1 VLVDGPIIYD
11 SMRNTALFY
20 DDVSREN
27 AVDSDSTPYRKQ
39 R

>member
-1 VLVDGPIIYD
+1 MLVDGAIFHD

-20 DDVSREN
+20 NDISREN

-39 R
+39 